1 MKTKTA
7 TAPRL
12 GTTKLRVGVSLA
24 LASFVAL
31 LLIAAVAQ
39 GESATAPKSILPIVS
54 PSDAEIAPSTG
65 DSYETANLQNAT
77 DDLQNLLSSVEP
89 KPTPEQVIEKEF
101 YSQLRQSLP
110 GRGEGATFGNL
121 RMPMNLDLPEGK
133 WNVRFEFRL
142 PQRGIG
148 TVLGTGTIFQAGR
161 PIQRVTASVLLDREA
176 LGLQVRRVVRR
187 GERIRPEDVI
197 LMQTSL
203 SQLPSD
209 AVSDFTPALGAAA
222 RSEIRPG
229 MWVTGR
235 MLVTPVAVKSRHAVT
250 IRLIEGPIEIVT
262 KGIAKQNGAIGEVI
276 RVENIRSKRE
286 VLARVISRD
295 EVEVL
300 F

>member
-7 TAPRL
+7 TVPRL
-12 GTTKLRVGVSLA
+12 DTIKVRLGVTITLVA
-24 LASFVAL
+24 FGAL
-31 LLIAAVAQ
+31 LLVSAMAR

-54 PSDAEIAPSTG
+54 LSDGEATPATS
-65 DSYETANLQNAT
+65 DLYETANLQNPAN
-77 DDLQNLLSSVEP
+77 DLQDLLSSVEP
-89 KPTPEQVIEKEF
+89 NPTPEQVIEKEF
-101 YSQLRQSLP
+101 YSQLRKSLP

-121 RMPMNLDLPEGK
+121 RMPMNLDLPEGE

-161 PIQRVTASVLLDREA
+161 PVQRVTASVLLDREA

-209 AVSDFTPALGAAA
+209 AVSDFSPALGAAA

-235 MLVTPVAVKSRHAVT
+235 MLVTPIAVKTRHAVT
-250 IRLIEGPIEIVT
+250 IRLVDGPIEIVT

-276 RVENIRSKRE
+276 RVENMRSKRE
-286 VLARVISRD
+286 VLARVINRD
-295 EVEVL
+295 EVQVI